1 MAALSCSS
9 LQRHSSVAF
18 LEWKQVIHSD
28 YYELGPGNIMCFVHD
43 EWQQELQMLS
53 TEFYL

>member
-9 LQRHSSVAF
+9 LQRHSGVAF